1 MKAINKLPPR
11 WLSTIADLPDA
22 ARTSISVSF
31 PAAMTGKI
39 LVQSPMPEVGKE
51 VLSRAKVDF
60 VMLHGLS
67 GELPGANDIIEG
79 ARRADVLI
87 SRAVQPVTRKLMM
100 VNFNLRRIANYG
112 SDITTSI

>member
-1 MKAINKLPPR
+1 MKAINKLLPR
-11 WLSTIADLPDA
+11 WLSTIAELPDA
-22 ARTSISVSF
+22 ARTSIFVTF

-39 LVQSPMPEVGKE
+39 LVPWPMPEVGKE

-79 ARRADVLI
+79 VAMQMFLFHER
-87 SRAVQPVTRKLMM
+87 
-100 VNFNLRRIANYG
+100 FNPLRE
-112 SDITTSI
+112 S